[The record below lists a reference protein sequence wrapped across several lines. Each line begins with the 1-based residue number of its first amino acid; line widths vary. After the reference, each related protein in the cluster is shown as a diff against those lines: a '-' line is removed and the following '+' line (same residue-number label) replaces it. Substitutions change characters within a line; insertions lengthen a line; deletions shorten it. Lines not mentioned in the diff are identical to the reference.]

1 MKKEILRQ
9 LRSDYEKL
17 EIKPSADLWDRIE
30 SMELEKEKTP
40 YLSSK
45 TSFQWWKYAAVVVFL
60 ISLGGLFYFNS
71 NQTEKNNVI
80 AKNNDPVKP
89 SQPKS
94 NVEIINSNIN
104 HTENNITVTSNQ
116 NRIDEVTQ
124 DKKVIIAS
132 QKPLPINHMVLAK
145 EEKIIINDFNKTPVI
160 EEKITNSI
168 VEKPVIAERKKTNY
182 IKADELL
189 LGREFDK
196 TRAESQDHHKTFGVL
211 DMEKIKI
218 KSPNSFKILGLTVF
232 SDSLE
237 TK

>member
-30 SMELEKEKTP
+30 SMELEKEKTQD
-40 YLSSK
+40 LSSK
-45 TSFQWWKYAAVVVFL
+45 TSFQWWKYAAVAVLL

-80 AKNNDPVKP
+80 AKNYAAKA

-94 NVEIINSNIN
+94 NIKIINSNIN
-104 HTENNITVTSNQ
+104 HTENNIAITSNE
-116 NRIDEVTQ
+116 NKIDEVKQ
-124 DKKVIIAS
+124 DKKVIIIS
-132 QKPLPINHMVLAK
+132 PKPLQINNSVLAK
-145 EEKIIINDFNKTPVI
+145 EEKIIINDFIKTSI
-160 EEKITNSI
+160 I

-196 TRAESQDHHKTFGVL
+196 TREESHDHHKTFGVL
-211 DMEKIKI
+211 DMGKIKI
-218 KSPNSFKILGLTVF
+218 KSPNSFKILGMTVF

-237 TK
+237 TE